1 MAKVTTT
8 ISSDRS
14 GKIESEVKVDGIP
27 GGACRIASAPALE
40 ALGGSVISDELTDEA
55 CQLGQA
61 EQNNIDLNQGNQ

>member
-8 ISSDRS
+8 ITSDKD
-14 GKIESEVKVDGIP
+14 GNINSEVKVDGIP

-40 ALGGSVISDELTDEA
+40 ALGGSVTSDQATGEA

-61 EQNNIDLNQGNQ
+61 EQNNIDLSQGNA